1 MKKIQ
6 NQPALTI
13 VVLGL
18 LLGLSIGKIYQ
29 QNLQIKQIEKTS
41 KLSLLK
47 PVQNKLAPTAV
58 KLSEHESKLEA
69 ETARI
74 KEEMALLQVEL
85 EAVRR
90 AHEKLLDKHLR
101 QLGRAQ

>member
-6 NQPALTI
+6 NQPALAI

-29 QNLQIKQIEKTS
+29 QNLHIQQIEKTATLELFS
-41 KLSLLK
+41 TNQSHPAPSVDKLS
-47 PVQNKLAPTAV
+47 A
-58 KLSEHESKLEA
+58 HESKLEA

-74 KEEMALLQVEL
+74 KEEMARLQVEL

-90 AHEKLLDKHLR
+90 AHEKLLDQHLR

>member
-6 NQPALTI
+6 NQPALAI

-18 LLGLSIGKIYQ
+18 LLGLSIGKMYQ
-29 QNLQIKQIEKTS
+29 QNLQIKKATTLEFFTS
-41 KLSLLK
+41 ENKEIAPIVDQLS
-47 PVQNKLAPTAV
+47 A
-58 KLSEHESKLEA
+58 HESKLEA

-74 KEEMALLQVEL
+74 KEEMARLQVEL

-90 AHEKLLDKHLR
+90 AHETLLDQHLR

>member
-6 NQPALTI
+6 NQPALAI

-29 QNLQIKQIEKTS
+29 QNLDIKQIKKATALEFFTS
-41 KLSLLK
+41 ENEEIAPMVDQLS
-47 PVQNKLAPTAV
+47 A
-58 KLSEHESKLEA
+58 HESKLEA

-74 KEEMALLQVEL
+74 KEEMARLQVEL

-90 AHEKLLDKHLR
+90 AHEKLLDQHLR